1 MSTNYGPGDG
11 PEDKDGTTASSG
23 NGSPTEPIADSHP
36 TEPIG
41 GTNPTEPIRGPHPTE
56 PIGGTEPIRGA
67 DPTEPIA
74 GTEAKPR
81 TPSGATAAARRDANP
96 KEWDNSAST
105 THGTSAVATDGWDN
119 MAGNP
124 SKPAEA
130 KRRPRVGTV
139 VWGLIVIALAVV
151 LLLAEMATLSLNMGQ
166 VIIGLLIGAGLAL
179 VIGGVISASNR
190 EKDDKRP

>member
-1 MSTNYGPGDG
+1 MSTNYGRGDG

-23 NGSPTEPIADSHP
+23 NGNPTEPIADSHP

-41 GTNPTEPIRGPHPTE
+41 GTNPTEPIRG
-56 PIGGTEPIRGA
+56 A
-67 DPTEPIA
+67 NATEPIA

-81 TPSGATAAARRDANP
+81 TPSGATAAARRDENP

-105 THGTSAVATDGWDN
+105 THGASAVATDGWDN

-124 SKPAEA
+124 TKPAEA